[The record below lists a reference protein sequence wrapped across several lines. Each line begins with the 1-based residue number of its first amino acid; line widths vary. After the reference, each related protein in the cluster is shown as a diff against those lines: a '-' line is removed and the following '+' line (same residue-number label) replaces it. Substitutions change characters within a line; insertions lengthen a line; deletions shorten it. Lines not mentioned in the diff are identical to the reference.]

1 MKLLG
6 YVINGGTM
14 GKDIFSCTTEQ
25 LNGNDIWIFSN
36 DITIGYSDITSI
48 ETVYK
53 YGLKTNKDY
62 KFVRN
67 EILNLVWGKMLGDP
81 SNWNNLNLEEK
92 KIASEFF
99 VVPKILRDTVYTT
112 DEQIPMAENF
122 DINSIESR
130 KIRFNKAKYQI
141 YNRLTTEQANI
152 ILNEV
157 EKDNLSNLYIQYG
170 REGTIE
176 GDPEGFFDYILS
188 RTGTSYENNGFINH
202 DYSPIGFN
210 NMLELA
216 NFIID
221 IVKNGNY

>member
-99 VVPKILRDTVYTT
+99 YLMHC
-112 DEQIPMAENF
+112 IPQ
-122 DINSIESR
+122 R
-130 KIRFNKAKYQI
+130 C
-141 YNRLTTEQANI
+141 LTAC
-152 ILNEV
+152 
-157 EKDNLSNLYIQYG
+157 
-170 REGTIE
+170 RELI
-176 GDPEGFFDYILS
+176 
-188 RTGTSYENNGFINH
+188 
-202 DYSPIGFN
+202 
-210 NMLELA
+210 
-216 NFIID
+216 
-221 IVKNGNY
+221 